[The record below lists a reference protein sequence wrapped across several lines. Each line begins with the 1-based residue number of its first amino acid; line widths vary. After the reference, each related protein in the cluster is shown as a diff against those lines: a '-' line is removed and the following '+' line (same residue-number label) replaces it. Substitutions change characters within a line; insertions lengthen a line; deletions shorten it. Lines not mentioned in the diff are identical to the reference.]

1 MGHREELLSAL
12 SSTGL
17 PYLLTLLSSLYQS
30 TSANICCSFP
40 ICKCML
46 NKAIYFS
53 WSQGSPSI
61 NLSLIVCS
69 GCNYPCRSQR
79 PTFKLETKFLG
90 LIIMILPSCRT
101 VLQDNH
107 TSNGFSIMFLY
118 TQRTDERSSESKVT
132 PASNSLAFSLPT
144 PCSLVYYP
152 FKPDPFYFKTEKNKN
167 NI

>member
-1 MGHREELLSAL
+1 MQQQTQRKFFPQEEIAMGHREELLSTL

-17 PYLLTLLSSLYQS
+17 PYLFMFLSSLYQS

-40 ICKCML
+40 ICKCVL
-46 NKAIYFS
+46 NKAIYSS
-53 WSQGSPSI
+53 WSQGGPSI
-61 NLSLIVCS
+61 NLSLIVFS

-107 TSNGFSIMFLY
+107 TSNGFSIHVL
-118 TQRTDERSSESKVT
+118 VN
-132 PASNSLAFSLPT
+132 SN
-144 PCSLVYYP
+144 
-152 FKPDPFYFKTEKNKN
+152 NG
-167 NI
+167 